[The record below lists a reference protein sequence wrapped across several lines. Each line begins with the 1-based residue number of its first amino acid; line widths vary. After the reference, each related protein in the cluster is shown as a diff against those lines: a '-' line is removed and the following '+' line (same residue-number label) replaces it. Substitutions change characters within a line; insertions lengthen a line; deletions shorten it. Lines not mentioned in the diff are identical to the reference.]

1 MAGQDRLFMLLNEL
15 DENELANIW
24 TQCLRMKQE
33 DTFFAEGSQN
43 HKMLVIS
50 KEWRAV
56 HGHTLLNRFR
66 HDHELP
72 WKRIL
77 IDVADKMKPGLRW
90 TDFRI
95 DDEHTEEEIETA
107 ILGFFDELVKLHW
120 EKLSEEER
128 QKMVND
134 INESLD
140 HTDEVIRAKGNRAG
154 FAPVTVSSLS
164 AGIAIGLLA
173 GGGAL
178 LVAQATVS
186 GVVGGLLGGVLY
198 QLGLWIVVRIFGWW
212 SGAKLVSSG
221 GVAFFGG
228 ALVSAP
234 ALIAFIANALMST
247 SYRKTIPATLSL
259 LCAHEMR
266 KQLAKLEKVQ

>member
-1 MAGQDRLFMLLNEL
+1 MAAKDRLFMLLSEL
-15 DENELANIW
+15 DDNELANIW
-24 TQCLRMKQE
+24 TQCLRMKPE
-33 DTFFAEGSQN
+33 DEFFAEGSKD
-43 HKMLVIS
+43 HKVIVIS

-90 TDFRI
+90 TEFRI
-95 DDEHTEEEIETA
+95 DDDHTEEAIETA
-107 ILGFFDELVKLHW
+107 ILGFFDELAKLQW

-128 QKMVND
+128 QKMVDNIND
-134 INESLD
+134 SLD
-140 HTDEVIRAKGNRAG
+140 HTAEVVRAKGNRAG

-164 AGIAIGLLA
+164 TGIGTGLLA

-178 LVAQATVS
+178 LVAQATAS

-198 QLGLWIVVRIFGWW
+198 QIGLWIVVRIFGWW
-212 SGAKLVSSG
+212 SGAQLVSGGGAAVIG
-221 GVAFFGG
+221 GV
-228 ALVSAP
+228 LVSAP

-266 KQLAKLEKVQ
+266 KQLAELEKAQ

>member
-1 MAGQDRLFMLLNEL
+1 MLLSEL
-15 DENELANIW
+15 DDNELANIW
-24 TQCLRMKQE
+24 TQSLRMKPE
-33 DTFFAEGSQN
+33 DEFFAEGSKD
-43 HKMLVIS
+43 HKVIVIS

-66 HDHELP
+66 NDHDLP

-90 TDFRI
+90 TEFRI
-95 DDEHTEEEIETA
+95 DDDHTEEEIETA
-107 ILGFFDELVKLHW
+107 ILGFFDELVKLQW
-120 EKLSEEER
+120 EKLSEEDR
-128 QKMVND
+128 QKMVDNIND
-134 INESLD
+134 SLD
-140 HTDEVIRAKGNRAG
+140 HTAEVIRAKGNRAG

-164 AGIAIGLLA
+164 TGIGTGLLA

-178 LVAQATVS
+178 LVAQATAS

-198 QLGLWIVVRIFGWW
+198 QIGLWIVVSIFGSW
-212 SGAKLVSSG
+212 SGAQLVLSG
-221 GVAFFGG
+221 GAAFIGG
-228 ALVSAP
+228 VLVSAP

-259 LCAHEMR
+259 LSAHEMR
-266 KQLAKLEKVQ
+266 KQLAELETSS

>member
-1 MAGQDRLFMLLNEL
+1 MPGNDRLFQLLSEL
-15 DENELANIW
+15 DDAELMNIW
-24 TQCLRMKQE
+24 ATCLGKTPE
-33 DTFFAEGSQN
+33 DEYFEPGSKD
-43 HKMLVIS
+43 HKVIVIS

-66 HDHELP
+66 NDHDLP

-77 IDVADKMKPGLRW
+77 IDVADKMKPGLGW
-90 TDFRI
+90 TDFKL
-95 DDEHTEEEIETA
+95 DDDHTEEKVEAA
-107 ILGFFDELVKLHW
+107 ILGFFDELVKLQW
-120 EKLSEEER
+120 EKLSEEDR
-128 QKMVND
+128 QKMVDNIND
-134 INESLD
+134 SLD
-140 HTDEVIRAKGNRAG
+140 HTAEVVRAKGNRAG

-164 AGIAIGLLA
+164 TGIGTGLLA

-178 LVAQATVS
+178 LVAQATAS

-198 QLGLWIVVRIFGWW
+198 QIGLWIVVRIFGWW
-212 SGAKLVSSG
+212 SGAQLVSG
-221 GVAFFGG
+221 GGAAVIGG

-266 KQLAKLEKVQ
+266 KQLAELENA

>member
-1 MAGQDRLFMLLNEL
+1 MPGNDRLFQLLSEL
-15 DENELANIW
+15 DDAELKNIW
-24 TQCLRMKQE
+24 TTCLGKAPE
-33 DTFFAEGSQN
+33 DDYFDLGSKD
-43 HKMLVIS
+43 HKVIVIS

-66 HDHELP
+66 NDHDLP

-77 IDVADKMKPGLRW
+77 IDVADKMKPGLGW
-90 TDFRI
+90 TDFKL
-95 DDEHTEEEIETA
+95 DDDHTEEEVETA
-107 ILGFFDELVKLHW
+107 ILGYFDELVKLQW
-120 EKLSEEER
+120 EKLSEEDR
-128 QKMVND
+128 QKMVNN
-134 INESLD
+134 INDSLD
-140 HTDEVIRAKGNRAG
+140 HTAEVIRAKGNRAG

-164 AGIAIGLLA
+164 TGIGTGLLA

-178 LVAQATVS
+178 LVAQATAS

-198 QLGLWIVVRIFGWW
+198 QIGLWIVVRIFGWW
-212 SGAKLVSSG
+212 SGAQLVSG
-221 GVAFFGG
+221 GGAAVIGG

-266 KQLAKLEKVQ
+266 KQLAELENA

>member
-1 MAGQDRLFMLLNEL
+1 MPGNDRLFQLLSEL
-15 DENELANIW
+15 DDAELKNIW
-24 TQCLRMKQE
+24 TTCLGKEPE
-33 DTFFAEGSQN
+33 DDYFEPGSKD
-43 HKMLVIS
+43 HKVIVIS

-66 HDHELP
+66 NDHDLP
-72 WKRIL
+72 WKQIL
-77 IDVADKMKPGLRW
+77 IDVADKMKPGFGW
-90 TDFRI
+90 TDFKL

-107 ILGFFDELVKLHW
+107 ILGFFDELVKLQW
-120 EKLSEEER
+120 EKLSEEDR
-128 QKMVND
+128 QKMVNN
-134 INESLD
+134 INDSLD
-140 HTDEVIRAKGNRAG
+140 HTAEVIRAKGNRAG

-164 AGIAIGLLA
+164 SGIGAGLLA

-178 LVAQATVS
+178 LVAQTAAS

-198 QLGLWIVVRIFGWW
+198 QIGLWIVVRIFGWW
-212 SGAKLVSSG
+212 SGAQLVSGGGAAVIG
-221 GVAFFGG
+221 GV
-228 ALVSAP
+228 LVSAP

-266 KQLAKLEKVQ
+266 KQLAELEKTQ